1 MNFSLL
7 SHEKIFIASYQIDL
21 PHKKP
26 VKSIPRTL
34 LKKVNYKKLLNFIP
48 ALKKTNGTLES

>member
-26 VKSIPRTL
+26 VKSIPEDFA
-34 LKKVNYKKLLNFIP
+34 K
-48 ALKKTNGTLES
+48 ESEL